1 MTKFISS
8 LVALGGL
15 LTFVPNIQAANPIPA
30 IAAAT
35 HVGQTVTIQGKVA
48 QVKILKNDE
57 AFLRVGAPY
66 PHQLITGY
74 IAALKTVA
82 DESWRNS
89 FDGQTVNLHGKI
101 DPASRRFATRTWR
114 LQPVARIPGREVQA
128 DSRSSGT

>member
-1 MTKFISS
+1 MTKFVSW
-8 LVALGGL
+8 LVALDL
-15 LTFVPNIQAANPIPA
+15 LTTIPSIQAANPIPA
-30 IAAAT
+30 VAAAT

-57 AFLRVGAPY
+57 AFLRMGAPY

-82 DESWRNS
+82 DKSWLNS

-101 DPASRRFATRTWR
+101 DVYRGKLEIKITSRDQVSIVR
-114 LQPVARIPGREVQA
+114 
-128 DSRSSGT
+128 